1 MSPSSSSEPGR
12 KRLLGP
18 VAILCSFLL
27 VLASCDSGKNKQDA
41 SGGATGIF
49 SSEAF
54 DAEEFAGQMAL
65 ALPAIDTTDSL
76 IRSQKIPTVHTA
88 LHNSYRDNAYLPF
101 WIDDKGNTDVA
112 EMLIRELD
120 TLRWDGLNTE
130 SYDLAGLKKR
140 LQGLKKSD
148 IPALIALDTSC
159 TKVYLQAS
167 RDLLFGVLLPRK
179 ADSLWFHS
187 NDSSWRAPQL
197 LSEVLGK
204 ERKYPSLD
212 SFRSRISTYGLLLSE
227 HRRLAALA
235 GDTQLMATKQGLH
248 SLSVPDSVLD
258 YVVRT
263 EVPGLQLSADD
274 SIDERTQLLKAYQDH
289 YGIKP
294 TGKLDSNTL
303 RILQRSPDTLARLV
317 RANLERLRWLPQQM
331 EQEYVL
337 VNIPLME
344 LFYKENGEDAFRMR
358 VVVGRSSR
366 QTPVLNARMA
376 NVVFNPPWGVP
387 PTILKKDVLP
397 GLMKR
402 GGSYLAR
409 KGLRA
414 YDSKGRIVDAGSIN
428 ASNYRRFSYRQPP
441 GARNALGEIKFNM
454 PNRWDIYLHDTPHRE
469 DFPRRDRALSSG
481 CVRVQK
487 PKEFAEFILA
497 KQEGR
502 TEFDQLLIDSL
513 IQTRKTRFENL
524 QEKIP
529 VHLVYLTA
537 FDADD
542 RDGVRYLGDIYKRD
556 RKLLALIW

>member
-1 MSPSSSSEPGR
+1 MPPSSSSEPGR
-12 KRLLGP
+12 KRLLVP
-18 VAILCSFLL
+18 FAILCSFLFG
-27 VLASCDSGKNKQDA
+27 LASCDPGKNKQQSPADA
-41 SGGATGIF
+41 PGSF
-49 SSEAF
+49 SSETF
-54 DAEEFAGQMAL
+54 DAEDFAEQMAV
-65 ALPAIDTTDSL
+65 ALPAVDTTDSL
-76 IRSQKIPTVHTA
+76 IRSQKIPTLNTA
-88 LHNSYRDNAYLPF
+88 LRNSYQDHAYLPF
-101 WIDDKGNTDVA
+101 WIDDKGNTAAA
-112 EMLIRELD
+112 EALLTDLD
-120 TLRWDGLNTE
+120 ALRWDGLDTDRYQV
-130 SYDLAGLKKR
+130 SDLRNR
-140 LQGLKKSD
+140 LLHLKKSD
-148 IPALIALDTSC
+148 IPSLIAFDTSC
-159 TKVYLQAS
+159 TKAYLQAS
-167 RDLLFGVLLPRK
+167 RELLFGVLIPRR

-187 NDSSWRAPQL
+187 NDSSWNAPQL
-197 LSEVLGK
+197 LTKMLGK
-204 ERKYPSLD
+204 EQKYPSLD
-212 SFRSRISTYGLLLSE
+212 SFRSRIPTYGLLLKE

-235 GDTQLMATKQGLH
+235 ADTQLTTAKQNIR
-248 SLSVPDSVLD
+248 SLTVPDSVLD
-258 YVVRT
+258 YVIHT
-263 EVPGLQLSADD
+263 EVPALQPDPND
-274 SIDERTQLLKAYQDH
+274 SLDEKTRLLKAYQDH
-289 YGIKP
+289 YGVKP

-303 RILQRSPDTLARLV
+303 RLLQRSPDTLARLV

-337 VNIPLME
+337 VNIPMME

-366 QTPVLNARMA
+366 QTPVLNANMA

-414 YDSKGRIVDAGSIN
+414 YDSKGRQVDASVIN
-428 ASNYRRFSYRQPP
+428 ASNYRRYAYRQPP

-454 PNRWDIYLHDTPHRE
+454 PNKWDIYLHDTPHRE

-487 PKEFAEFILA
+487 PKEFAEFILS

-513 IQTRKTRFENL
+513 IQTRKTKFENL

-537 FDADD
+537 FDSDD